1 MSQGSSNPAEQIV
14 AVMTRI
20 YEARLT
26 TPSGGNLSLLDDD
39 GSLWVTPTQIDKGR
53 LSTAHVVRIEADG
66 CWKGDVRPTSEW
78 PFHRAVLNARPDCRS
93 VAHAH
98 STSLVA
104 FSVTGKPL
112 ALNQFPDL
120 CRWVNGVGFAPYAI
134 PGSNKLAELL
144 AEHFSTGCDAVVME
158 NHSAVVCGRDLLE
171 SFHRLE
177 AMEHYATILLAGA
190 RLGPLRARSEAEMR
204 DALASQQR
212 SWKTH
217 DVDSAPQESQRAELA
232 DYVRRAHGRGLLGS
246 LAGAFS
252 SRCGAGLLITPDG
265 VDHADLGAEDLV
277 YVEGERCQAGKTPS
291 TLTELHQ
298 AIYGARPFVHS
309 IATALPPH
317 LMAFA
322 ATGVD
327 FDARTIP
334 EAYIFL
340 KSVPTLP
347 FEARFAGERVAEV
360 LNEKTPMA
368 LIESACAVFTGASP
382 FAVFDRME
390 VAEFTAH
397 SVIDAGAIGRL
408 KPMPDDVLQEIC
420 QVYGC

>member
-1 MSQGSSNPAEQIV
+1 MSRDNLTPAEQIV
-14 AVMTRI
+14 AVMARI
-20 YEARLT
+20 YDARLT
-26 TPSGGNLSLLDDD
+26 TPSGGNVSLLDED

-53 LSTAHVVRIEADG
+53 LTTGHVVRIRADG
-66 CWKGDVRPTSEW
+66 SWRGDIKPTSEW
-78 PFHRAVLNARPDCRS
+78 PFHRAVMKARPDCRS

-98 STSLVA
+98 ATSLVA
-104 FSVTGKPL
+104 FSVTGTPL

-120 CRWVNGVGFAPYAI
+120 CRWVNRVGFAPYAI
-134 PGSNKLAELL
+134 PGSHKLAELL
-144 AEHFSTGCDAVVME
+144 GETFSTGCDAVIME
-158 NHSAVVCGRDLLE
+158 NHSAVVCGRDLME
-171 SFHRLE
+171 SFHRFEALE
-177 AMEHYATILLAGA
+177 HFATILLAGA
-190 RLGPLRARSEAEMR
+190 RLGRLRARRDSEMKHAVARMH
-204 DALASQQR
+204 R
-212 SWKTH
+212 SWQPL
-217 DVDSAPQESQRAELA
+217 DVTSTPQETQREELA
-232 DYVRRAHGRGLLGS
+232 NYARRSHERGLLRS

-252 SRCGAGLLITPDG
+252 SRCGHGMLITPDG
-265 VDHADLGAEDLV
+265 VDSADLRGDDLV
-277 YVEGERCQAGKTPS
+277 YVEGERCQAGRTPS

-298 AIYGARPFVHS
+298 AIYRARPSVHS
-309 IATALPPH
+309 IATALPPN

-347 FEARFAGERVAEV
+347 FSARFNGDLVAEV
-360 LNEKTPMA
+360 VHDKTPMA
-368 LIESACAVFTGASP
+368 LIESACAVFTGNSL

-397 SVIDAGAIGRL
+397 SILDAGAIGSL

-420 QVYGC
+420 QAYGC